1 MKTKEIIQT
10 YKIFLLSCDAAGKT
24 CIIKRYIENRFPQH
38 TYATAS
44 MEYKVK
50 AILLDNGKNVRLEI
64 WDAGFGNLAIF
75 RNFYKGADGIILI
88 YDITNR
94 NSFEELDHCFNEI
107 IYCYSKYIPI
117 FLVGNKMDD
126 ENRRKIT
133 FAEGEEFSKKHGL
146 MFCEC
151 SAITGANIDFIF
163 NKLANEINP
172 EEKEIKKR
180 KLEIQKFEEEPKRM
194 EEEIKKERKRIEE
207 DGYNEGVH
215 GVPYFIIGNQ
225 YIING
230 AEGKEIMKKKFI
242 NALNNEKE
250 NNNNFDGMKCGP
262 DGCFIKK

>member
-24 CIIKRYIENRFPQH
+24 CIIQRYVGNRFPQH

-44 MEYKVK
+44 MEFYTK
-50 AILLDNGKNVRLEI
+50 AILLDNGNRVRLEI
-64 WDAGFGNLAIF
+64 WDTLFNEKYLALI
-75 RNFYKGADGIILI
+75 RNFYKSADGIILI

-94 NSFEELDHCFNEI
+94 NSFEKLDHRFNEI

-117 FLVGNKMDD
+117 FLVGNKIDRED
-126 ENRRKIT
+126 RREIT

-151 SAITGANIDFIF
+151 SAKTGENIDFIF

-172 EEKEIKKR
+172 EEEERKTR

-207 DGYNEGVH
+207 KEK
-215 GVPYFIIGNQ
+215 
-225 YIING
+225 
-230 AEGKEIMKKKFI
+230 KEIEKKKI
-242 NALNNEKE
+242 SDNLLKYLSY
-250 NNNNFDGMKCGP
+250 
-262 DGCFIKK
+262 